1 MNASSAMISND
12 TMIDDF
18 TLFEQSFY
26 LVNGFLGTVF
36 NSVVLFIA
44 LRHVDTYDKPRQ
56 IIVMNMTFADL
67 MMCLVYM
74 STRPFLELFPKSIC
88 SVYYITIWTC
98 SLCSIANLLWL
109 NVDKFIFIQFPL
121 HYYTMISRG
130 RVLFITVFTWIVL
143 IAISFFVDRFMEV
156 KGGCHDVR
164 VKPYIY
170 LPICILYVV
179 MIMASFTIS
188 AIIYFIA
195 KNSRK
200 MEARARL
207 KMFQRLFFLFSST
220 LWTFVTCLPYRLLFL
235 VNTFCT
241 SCYSYEYFRIVT
253 NTFFSIL
260 NVGIVINPLITVV
273 TQRLYRQHLYVYCK
287 KIRNVF
293 TNFVQKED
301 SFDSSANFTSS
312 TVIHRSSKL
321 IHEFSSFNAICAY
334 QTSIDYWY
342 PVMHST
348 QNRIAFLSLSFC

>member
-1 MNASSAMISND
+1 MNVSDALSSND
-12 TMIDDF
+12 TLVDDF
-18 TLFEQSFY
+18 TLFEQCFY

-44 LRHVDTYDKPRQ
+44 LRHADTFDKPRQ

-74 STRPFLELFPKSIC
+74 STRPFLDMFPKSVC
-88 SVYYITIWTC
+88 SFYYITIWTC

-109 NVDKFIFIQFPL
+109 NVDKFVFIQFPL

-130 RVLFITVFTWIVL
+130 RILFVTVLTWVAL
-143 IAISFFVDRFMEV
+143 IAISSFVYTFMEV

-164 VKPYIY
+164 VNPYIY

-188 AIIYFIA
+188 SVIYLIA
-195 KNSRK
+195 KNYRK

-220 LWTFVTCLPYRLLFL
+220 MWTFVTCLPYRLLFL

-241 SCYSYEYFRIVT
+241 SCISYEYFRLVT
-253 NTFFSIL
+253 STFFSIL

-273 TQRLYRQHLYVYCK
+273 TQRLYRHHLYVYCK
-287 KIRNVF
+287 RLRNVL
-293 TNFVQKED
+293 KED
-301 SFDSSANFTSS
+301 SFDSSTNFTAGTS
-312 TVIHRSSKL
+312 TVAHRSKMSTVGAPSAQELEKL
-321 IHEFSSFNAICAY
+321 KDNTE
-334 QTSIDYWY
+334 
-342 PVMHST
+342 V
-348 QNRIAFLSLSFC
+348 